1 MSWARKRLEKNWL
14 AAELRGRFSGHILE
28 HERKRARDPRRGHG
42 SDQYTID
49 PKGFFI
55 RGWRKMI
62 TSLRLEQRSGIT
74 RERAWELAAAL
85 SCTSNAA
92 VCPRPCDWLV
102 FRQLQLIR
110 LDSHSFS
117 TAIELSYIPS
127 WGLFAHNPKERRSRL
142 TAHSSIHAY

>member
-1 MSWARKRLEKNWL
+1 LRLSFAADSPDNYLNMKGKERDARRV
-14 AAELRGRFSGHILE
+14 
-28 HERKRARDPRRGHG
+28 HG
-42 SDQYTID
+42 SDHYTID
-49 PKGFFI
+49 EKGFFI

-74 RERAWELAAAL
+74 GARAWELAAL

-92 VCPRPCDWLV
+92 VCPKPGDCLV

-110 LDSHSFS
+110 LDSHRFS

-127 WGLFAHNPKERRSRL
+127 
-142 TAHSSIHAY
+142 